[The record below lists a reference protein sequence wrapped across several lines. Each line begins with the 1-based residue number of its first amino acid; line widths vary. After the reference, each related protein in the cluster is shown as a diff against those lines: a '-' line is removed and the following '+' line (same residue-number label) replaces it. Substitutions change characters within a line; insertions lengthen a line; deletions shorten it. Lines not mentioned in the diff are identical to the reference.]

1 MEHTNDQ
8 NTENEMLWG
17 VPVKVAR
24 EVAEEDFNRFC
35 DEMDVD
41 RNLAR
46 MPEED
51 AKAFNDVKENLLDAL
66 QIGVLEIDSDG
77 TAVVYPKKGDI
88 KQIKFNELCGAD
100 YVAMDNKK
108 ETQSFA
114 KMFALMGSI
123 TKLPPATF
131 SKLKKFDAKVCLS
144 IAKLFLV

>member
-1 MEHTNDQ
+1 MEHIE
-8 NTENEMLWG
+8 NTENQTLWG
-17 VPVKVAR
+17 LPVKVAR
-24 EVAEEDFNRFC
+24 EVAEAEFIRFC
-35 DEMDVD
+35 GAMDVD
-41 RNLAR
+41 YNTDR
-46 MPEED
+46 MTDED
-51 AKAFNDVKENLLDAL
+51 AKDFNESKGLLLDAL

-77 TAVVYPKKGDI
+77 MAVVYPKKSDI

-108 ETQSFA
+108 DTQSFA
-114 KMFALMGSI
+114 KMFAMMGSI